1 MDKTLRAFVAELL
14 GTFALVF
21 LSAGAVCAAYL
32 RRDVDPNAFPTLLT
46 IAVAQGVAL
55 AVALTVTM
63 HLSGGFLNPAVTI
76 TLWVLRRLDNREAG
90 TLLAAQLLGGVL
102 AGAAVRLIFPSS
114 ALVPANF
121 GTPHV
126 TDAYGDL
133 SLTALGT
140 AAGVEVLLTFLLTFV
155 IFGTALDPRAPRLG
169 GLGPGL
175 VIGLALVGLLLV
187 GYHLTGVG
195 TNPARSF
202 GTAVWE
208 WTARG
213 PNVREQVLVYWIGP
227 IVGALLAGLAYTYL
241 LLPAGE
247 GPKAPA
253 AGGKH

>member
-1 MDKTLRAFVAELL
+1 MDKTLRAFFAELI

-32 RRDVDPNAFPTLLT
+32 PLDVDPNAFPTVLT
-46 IAVAQGVAL
+46 IAVAQGLAL
-55 AVALTVTM
+55 AVTLSVTM
-63 HLSGGFLNPAVTI
+63 HLSGGFLNPAVTVA
-76 TLWVLRRLDNREAG
+76 LWVLRRLDNREAG
-90 TLLAAQLLGGVL
+90 AFLAAQLLGGVL
-102 AGAAVRLIFPSS
+102 AGLAVRLIFASS
-114 ALVPANF
+114 VLIPAHF

-126 TDAYGDL
+126 TEAFGEP
-133 SLTALGT
+133 SLAALAS
-140 AAGVEVLLTFLLTFV
+140 AAGVEVVLTFLLTFV

-187 GYHLTGVG
+187 GYHVTGVG

-208 WTARG
+208 WTSQAA
-213 PNVREQVLVYWIGP
+213 NVREQVLVYWIGP

-241 LLPAGE
+241 ILPA
-247 GPKAPA
+247 A
-253 AGGKH
+253 AGDKDDKMTR